1 MRGCIITSKF
11 LSLKLTSLFIFIATL
26 SFSPSVAFGQA
37 PPPSAEAPAPPKKE
51 DSSLFDQSS
60 PYLEYGDFNL
70 NEEEVEDTN
79 YFQYG
84 KFFGISL
91 GLGYQTATGNR
102 GKLYQA
108 AIPRFDGR
116 IQYWFNF
123 HFAAELGFFFA
134 NHSFYDGT
142 QNYQVKM
149 IGYGFG
155 LKYYFET
162 KNASA
167 AVSFANPFLVGGVGA
182 MSKTQTSA
190 QGVEASSD
198 SCFSARLGGG
208 LEFPISYK
216 KTYLAVEALYHT
228 QNFLDTNETNAYSNV
243 VPDLSGGFF
252 TLMAHFMFVW

>member
-1 MRGCIITSKF
+1 M
-11 LSLKLTSLFIFIATL
+11 
-26 SFSPSVAFGQA
+26 
-37 PPPSAEAPAPPKKE
+37 
-51 DSSLFDQSS
+51 
-60 PYLEYGDFNL
+60 

-84 KFFGISL
+84 KFFGLSL

-102 GKLYQA
+102 GKLYSA

-123 HFAAELGFFFA
+123 NFAAELGIFFA

-167 AVSFANPFLVGGVGA
+167 AVSFANPYFNAGVGS
-182 MSKTQTSA
+182 MSKTQTST
-190 QGVEASSD
+190 QSVTPDSD
-198 SCFSARLGGG
+198 SCFSAHLGGG
-208 LEFPISYK
+208 LEFPVSYK
-216 KTYLAVEALYHT
+216 KTYLLVEALYHT
-228 QNFLDTNETNAYSNV
+228 QSFLDTNETSAYQAV
-243 VPDLSGGFF
+243 GVPDLSGGFF
-252 TLMAHFMFVW
+252 TLMLHFMFVW